1 MKTTPPFR
9 ADHVGSLLRPAE
21 VRVARAERAE
31 GRITAQQLAAI
42 EDRAIERVVAHQ
54 EAIGLRSITDGEI
67 RRESWVG
74 DFLSGLDGTTTVLVD
89 DPMSAQGK
97 QRTEAAKPKK
107 TVIVTGE
114 IGFSNH
120 PMLGHF
126 RFVRENTKATPKM
139 TIPAPA
145 MMVSAARNWRQIV
158 SRQAYADINDF
169 YGDLG
174 LAYRKAVKAFYD
186 VGCRYLQFDDVNMAY
201 LCDPNVRAQLKSRG
215 DDPDTLLR
223 TWVDVVNTAISNRP
237 SDMVIATH
245 ICRGNFR
252 SSWFASGGYEPI
264 ADVLFNQFDYDGYF
278 LEYDSERAG
287 GFEPLRFVPKGKK
300 FVVLGLLTSKTGDLE
315 DKGLIKSRIEAATRY
330 VDLGQLCLSPQC
342 GFSSTEHGNVL
353 AEERQWDKLAE
364 VVEIAD
370 EVWSDD

>member
-1 MKTTPPFR
+1 
-9 ADHVGSLLRPAE
+9 
-21 VRVARAERAE
+21 
-31 GRITAQQLAAI
+31 
-42 EDRAIERVVAHQ
+42 
-54 EAIGLRSITDGEI
+54 
-67 RRESWVG
+67 
-74 DFLSGLDGTTTVLVD
+74 
-89 DPMSAQGK
+89 MSAQGK

>member
-9 ADHVGSLLRPAE
+9 AEHVGSLLRPAD

-31 GRITAQQLAAI
+31 GKISAQQLAAV

-67 RRESWVG
+67 RRESWAG
-74 DFLSGLDGTTTVLVD
+74 DFLSGLDGTTTVLLD
-89 DPMSAQGK
+89 APMPAEGQ
-97 QRTEAAKPKK
+97 QRAEAAKPMK
-107 TVIVTGE
+107 TAIVTGK
-114 IGFSNH
+114 IGFSDH

-126 RFVRENTKATPKM
+126 RFVSESTKATPKM

-145 MMVSAARNWRQIV
+145 MMVSASRNWRQIV
-158 SRQAYADINDF
+158 NREAYADINEF

-174 LAYRKAVKAFYD
+174 LAYRKAVRAFYD
-186 VGCRYLQFDDVNMAY
+186 VGCRYLQFDDVNLAY
-201 LCDPNVRAQLKSRG
+201 FCDPNTRAQLKLRG
-215 DDPDTLLR
+215 DDPDALLR
-223 TWVDVVNTAISNRP
+223 TWVEVVNTAISDRP

-315 DKGLIKSRIEAATRY
+315 DKGLIKSRIETATRY

-353 AEERQWDKLAE
+353 TEEQQWDKLTE

-370 EVWSDD
+370 EVWGDG